1 MKRKYQRKT
10 DKALLTKKNAN
21 SKLED
26 FFKNHSNN
34 PFSQTSTKFDNSPVN
49 NNPNK
54 KFCILRNPSKQ
65 KFIEEDKEELKRF
78 HHLANKTILCDFSL
92 IDILYKKL
100 IPSFEKIDIMISKME
115 KDEYKNINI
124 SKKNLI
130 IKFILQ
136 LKYIDIIYLSPILLS
151 DSFDEEKISQNIR
164 NFVGFSSHKGITMNF
179 SPNTI
184 KECQEYWPNITDI
197 ISKYLKYFHEG
208 KGLYIYVEH
217 DYVSYLDKIKLL
229 CNLNNYETCVI
240 DETNQA
246 KGIILDKLSEA
257 MQTKRLASIPEQLGT
272 QILLLKEMVNS
283 FSFKWKIF
291 TKIQDNIINKNE
303 ENYSNKI
310 YLSNNINSISCDFL
324 SENKN
329 DPITLSNRDI
339 YKVFEELSSES
350 RNNSKEDRN
359 KRKHNKKYFN
369 IGNTEEDYSKNEQ
382 LSTNETLFTIFNKKC
397 KKYIETND
405 RNLEQAEFLWQEKE
419 LNKSRDKSRDKAK
432 SKEKAK
438 SRDKSKNNSRNK
450 SSEFKKRRNKKCD
463 EGINNTNIKGYFN
476 ENTKEHKTFT
486 QLQNNIFLYCTKA
499 KTAIIIVDSF
509 SEDDK
514 DKKYYNNILLKISQT
529 KCPIIILTNNIN
541 NIYNISPKKMKS
553 LSINCILCPKNKID
567 TKLVYLYIFII
578 YINIKLCSLRFNRKI
593 FSYEILKDYINNI
606 DTETKENELCNE
618 NFEKIIT
625 LSEYFCYFG
634 KFQLDIIDL
643 RLSEIMIEVEREI
656 SNNKLDPKHFGK
668 VLEFIYNNIFIN
680 NENFLSNFNGE
691 KNIDEIYEDY
701 EMSSFLDY
709 SDGIKEKIINKAYEY
724 KLKLNDSYENYI
736 KSKDNM
742 VNMEELTLRKYF
754 GYKDIFSRQTN
765 INNNLGRKK
774 YFSFFET
781 VNNKII
787 DKIKKDEQLIIS
799 HYQKKVIQMSL
810 LNNYFYLIKKL
821 ISNQKNH
828 KNKITYYI
836 KEDSKES
843 QYFFDM
849 HSLNKLFPKIQGNF
863 FLNKTNIDYATNK
876 ILKNIIIQRKINAK
890 LYEK

>member
-1 MKRKYQRKT
+1 MKRKYQRKNNKT
-10 DKALLTKKNAN
+10 LLTKNNAN

-34 PFSQTSTKFDNSPVN
+34 LFFQTSTKLDNSPIIN
-49 NNPNK
+49 NSNK
-54 KFCILRNPSKQ
+54 KFCIIRNPSKQ
-65 KFIEEDKEELKRF
+65 KFIEGDTEELKRY
-78 HHLANKTILCDFSL
+78 HNLANKTILCDISL

-100 IPSFEKIDIMISKME
+100 IPSFEKLDIMISKME

-124 SKKNLI
+124 NISKKHLI
-130 IKFILQ
+130 TKFILQ
-136 LKYIDIIYLSPILLS
+136 LKYIDIIYLSPTLLS
-151 DSFDEEKISQNIR
+151 DNFDEEKISQNIK
-164 NFVGFSSHKGITMNF
+164 NFLGFSSHKGITMNF
-179 SPNTI
+179 SPNTT

-283 FSFKWKIF
+283 FSFKWKVF
-291 TKIQDNIINKNE
+291 TKIEDKIINQNDD
-303 ENYSNKI
+303 NYINKI
-310 YLSNNINSISCDFL
+310 YLSNNINSISLDFL

-339 YKVFEELSSES
+339 YKIFEELDSKS
-350 RNNSKEDRN
+350 RNNSKEGIN
-359 KRKHNKKYFN
+359 KGKHNKKYFN
-369 IGNTEEDYSKNEQ
+369 IENAEEDYSKNDQ
-382 LSTNETLFTIFNKKC
+382 LSTSETLFTIFNKKG
-397 KKYIETND
+397 KKYIKTND
-405 RNLEQAEFLWQEKE
+405 KNLEQAEFLWQEKD
-419 LNKSRDKSRDKAK
+419 LTKSRDKSRDKEK
-432 SKEKAK
+432 SREKAK
-438 SRDKSKNNSRNK
+438 SRDKSKNNSHNK
-450 SSEFKKRRNKKCD
+450 SSEFKKRRNKKCE

-499 KTAIIIVDSF
+499 KTAILIVDSF
-509 SEDDK
+509 SEDEK
-514 DKKYYNNILLKISQT
+514 EKKYYNNILLKISQT

-541 NIYNISPKKMKS
+541 NIYNISPKKIKS

-567 TKLVYLYIFII
+567 TKLIYLYIFII

-593 FSYEILKDYINNI
+593 NSYEILMDYINNI
-606 DTETKENELCNE
+606 DIETNELCNE

-625 LSEYFCYFG
+625 LSEYFCYCG
-634 KFQLDIIDL
+634 KFQFDIIDL

-656 SNNKLDPKHFGK
+656 SNNNLDPKHFGK

-680 NENFLSNFNGE
+680 NENFLFNFNAE
-691 KNIDEIYEDY
+691 KNIDEFYEDY
-701 EMSSFLDY
+701 EMGSFLDY
-709 SDGIKEKIINKAYEY
+709 SDGIKEKIINKAYEI
-724 KLKLNDSYENYI
+724 KLKLNDSFENYI
-736 KSKDNM
+736 KLKDSM

-754 GYKDIFSRQTN
+754 EYKDIFSRQTN
-765 INNNLGRKK
+765 INNNIGRKK

-787 DKIKKDEQLIIS
+787 DRIKKDEQLIIS
-799 HYQKKVIQMSL
+799 HYQKKVIQISL

-821 ISNQKNH
+821 ISSQKNH

-843 QYFFDM
+843 QYFLDM
-849 HSLNKLFPKIQGNF
+849 YSLNKLFPNIQGNF